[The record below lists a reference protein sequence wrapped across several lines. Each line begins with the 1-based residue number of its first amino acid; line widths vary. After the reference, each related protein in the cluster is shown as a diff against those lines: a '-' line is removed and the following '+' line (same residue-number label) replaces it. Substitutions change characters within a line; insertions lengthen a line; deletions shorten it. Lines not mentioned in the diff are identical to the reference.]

1 MPTNL
6 SLETANFTA
15 TKLADSQQQSSS
27 NRIANVVTV
36 VFFYDDLGLHMALG
50 ATVYVFDIQLA
61 DSDRNVY
68 ETLALRVARHPSE
81 SEEYLITRVLAYC
94 LEFQEGISFSSGG
107 LSNPDEPALAVRDLT
122 GVLHT
127 WIDIGAPEAA
137 RLHKA
142 SKAAKRVAVYVHK
155 DIDALFSR
163 IRNERIHRIETIEF
177 FAMDRNFIAAL
188 TPKLARRMEFS
199 LSITD
204 RNLYLTLGDDT
215 LSGNVEL
222 RTAE

>member
-1 MPTNL
+1 
-6 SLETANFTA
+6 
-15 TKLADSQQQSSS
+15 
-27 NRIANVVTV
+27 
-36 VFFYDDLGLHMALG
+36 MALS

-81 SEEYLITRVLAYC
+81 SEEYLLTRVLAYC
-94 LEFQEGISFSSGG
+94 LEFQEGITFSSGG

-122 GVLHT
+122 GALHT

-155 DIDALFSR
+155 DIDLLFAR
-163 IRNERIHRIETIEF
+163 LKGERIHRVEAIDF
-177 FAMDRNFIAAL
+177 FAMDRELISAL
-188 TPKLARRMEFS
+188 APKMTRRMDFS
-199 LSITD
+199 LSIAD
-204 RNLYLTLGDDT
+204 RQLYITLNDET
-215 LSGNVEL
+215 LSGSVVQRSIE
-222 RTAE
+222 